1 MNIIPGACLAVCLL
15 SPLAYAG
22 DLGTWGDLWPI
33 QEQDMLSLIT
43 SRLDALEKS
52 GRWGQEMEAFKARV
66 ITNSQRPAPVE
77 GIVRA
82 DRYEQ
87 RWFDPSIRLSDD
99 LKDQNAV
106 LFARKGQVIN
116 PLKTVPFMQTLYF
129 IDGDDPDQLAW
140 MKRQVP
146 QTLISKIILVK
157 GSVPETSAALDSR
170 IYFDQ
175 HGVLSQRFGLTRVPA
190 RITPAPSGE
199 RLNIE
204 TFPPVPQP

>member
-1 MNIIPGACLAVCLL
+1 MKMIRGALFAVCLV
-15 SPLAYAG
+15 SPLTRAA

-43 SRLDALEKS
+43 QRLEALEKS
-52 GRWGQEMEAFKARV
+52 GRWGQEMEAFKERV
-66 ITNSQRPAPVE
+66 KTNSQRPAPVE
-77 GIVRA
+77 GIKKA
-82 DRYEQ
+82 DKYEQ
-87 RWFDPSIRLSDD
+87 RWFDPSIKLIED
-99 LKDQNAV
+99 LKDQNGV
-106 LFARKGQVIN
+106 LFARKGQVLN

-146 QTLISKIILVK
+146 ETLISKIILVK
-157 GSVPETSAALDSR
+157 GSVPDTSAALDSR

-175 HGVLSQRFGLTRVPA
+175 NGVLSQRFGLTAVPA

-204 TFPPVPQP
+204 YFPPTR